1 MTRVL
6 LVDDEPLAL
15 RRLIAVVGEMSD
27 VEVVGTASDGESAVA
42 QARRLKPDILVLDI
56 EMPVLNGIEVA
67 SILATE
73 SRSQVIVVSAFARYA
88 TDAFAIEAT
97 DYVLKPLRPDRLR
110 QAIERAQRRIAEI
123 AALATTDQEPAGVLP
138 SLHIPDAR
146 GGRDVALVDVKWI
159 EAARDYVI
167 VHTATQSHL
176 VRSTMTEMADQ
187 LPAAIPRVH
196 RSAFVNLDH
205 VERWV
210 RSEKGV
216 YRLVLTDGESV
227 QVGPS
232 YLPELRTM
240 LRDSKSLRLAS
251 RTPQQLNKEKQ

>member
-15 RRLIAVVGEMSD
+15 RRLVAIVAEMPN
-27 VEVVGTASDGESAVA
+27 VEVVGTASDGESAVVE
-42 QARRLKPDILVLDI
+42 ARRLKPDILVLDI

-67 SILATE
+67 SILSTE
-73 SRSQVIVVSAFARYA
+73 CRPQVVVVSAFARYA

-110 QAIERAQRRIAEI
+110 QAIERAERRIAEV
-123 AALATTDQEPAGVLP
+123 AALTTAAPKSLGTLP
-138 SLHIPDAR
+138 SLHIPDVR
-146 GGRDVALVDVKWI
+146 GGHDVAMGNIKWI

-167 VHTATQSHL
+167 VHTAAQSHL
-176 VRSTMTEMADQ
+176 IRSTMAEMADQ

-210 RSEKGV
+210 RSDKGV
-216 YRLVLTDGESV
+216 YRLVLTDGEAV

-232 YLPELRTM
+232 YLSELRTA
-240 LRDSKSLRLAS
+240 LRDSKSRLPPS
-251 RTPQQLNKEKQ
+251 RNPQKLSKDKQ